1 MTTIRRIYAYL
12 LAFFGLACWFT
23 WATFKLPMMVRPG
36 SELPA
41 FTIFCVNTG
50 PLVVIGLAV
59 LATAYC
65 LWIWIRKGESRNSW
79 VAFLAT
85 ATSALVF
92 VMLPS
97 VVATSL
103 ALINVVNHLPIK

>member
-1 MTTIRRIYAYL
+1 MNKIAHGIV

-23 WATFKLPMMVRPG
+23 WGTFRLPMMVAPG
-36 SELPA
+36 FVALPE
-41 FTIFCVNTG
+41 FSRLCVSVG
-50 PLVVIGLAV
+50 PAVVIALAV

-65 LWIWIRKGESRNSW
+65 LRIWIRKGECRNSW

-92 VMLPS
+92 VTIPN

-103 ALINVVNHLPIK
+103 AVINAVNHLPIK